1 MAIFVDECRWWYR
14 DHQMCHMVS
23 DNSLQELHAFAE
35 QLGMPERAF
44 HGDHYDVPAH
54 IREQAICHGAVA
66 VTSREL
72 VQALTRAGLRL
83 SAAQRRTY
91 KHEHTSDVMAS
102 PTDLEYRSVNEGN
115 TSRLDQ

>member
-1 MAIFVDECRWWYR
+1 
-14 DHQMCHMVS
+14 MVS

-35 QLGMPERAF
+35 QLGIPERAF

-54 IREQAICHGAVA
+54 VRDAAIRHGAVA

-83 SAAQRRTY
+83 SAAQRRAY
-91 KHEHTSDVMAS
+91 KHEHASDVMAS
-102 PTDLEYRSVNEGN
+102 PKDLEHQSVSEGN
-115 TSRLDQ
+115 TSHLDQERPTRQV